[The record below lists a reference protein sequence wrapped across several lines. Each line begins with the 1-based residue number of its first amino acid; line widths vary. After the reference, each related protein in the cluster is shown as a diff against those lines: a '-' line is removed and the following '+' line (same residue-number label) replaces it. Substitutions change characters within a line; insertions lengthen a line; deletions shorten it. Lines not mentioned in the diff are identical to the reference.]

1 MRLSFLTMLLAASV
15 LCGCAGGGFDSDSVK
30 VSGDMITSVGIG
42 HGVRGSQSARVG
54 VDF

>member
-1 MRLSFLTMLLAASV
+1 MKLCLFAMLLAAA
-15 LCGCAGGGFDSDSVK
+15 LCGCAGGGFDSDSVR

-42 HGVRGSQSARVG
+42 HGVRGAQSARVG

>member
-1 MRLSFLTMLLAASV
+1 MRLCFIALLLAFA
-15 LCGCAGGGFDSDSVK
+15 LCGCTGDGFDSDSVR

>member
-15 LCGCAGGGFDSDSVK
+15 LCGCAGGFDSDSVR